1 MRFSTAVA
9 ASAAFVAGANAW
21 GNYTGPVYTTE
32 VVTAYTT
39 YCPEAT
45 EITHGGVT
53 YTVTEATTL
62 TITNCPCT
70 ITKPVSSAVVT
81 SCTSTPVA
89 YSSAAPVYSSAP
101 AYSAPAYSAPYVNA
115 STPAYTPP
123 AKTAT
128 GTGAYT
134 APVATFTGA
143 ANKAFAASGAGL
155 AAVFGLA
162 AYIL

>member
-62 TITNCPCT
+62 TITDCPCT
-70 ITKPVSSAVVT
+70 IVKPVTTSSIPT
-81 SCTSTPVA
+81 S
-89 YSSAAPVYSSAP
+89 APVYANSTSA
-101 AYSAPAYSAPYVNA
+101 ATKATTA
-115 STPAYTPP
+115 S
-123 AKTAT
+123 
-128 GTGAYT
+128 GTVS
-134 APVATFTGA
+134 VATSAGTSATASSSPITASSGNKAATLSGA
-143 ANKAFAASGAGL
+143 ALAGLVGL
-155 AAVFGLA
+155 AAFVL
-162 AYIL
+162 